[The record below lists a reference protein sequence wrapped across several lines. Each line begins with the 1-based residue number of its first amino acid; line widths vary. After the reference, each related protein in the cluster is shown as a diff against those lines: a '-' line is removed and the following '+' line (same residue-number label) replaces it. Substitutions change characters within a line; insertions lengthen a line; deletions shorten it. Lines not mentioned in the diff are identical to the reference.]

1 MAVVD
6 SEDEDLS
13 DKSEED
19 EITVDKVREVCPMPV
34 AAPVGQ

>member
-1 MAVVD
+1 MVE

-19 EITVDKVREVCPMPV
+19 EMTVDKEREVCPMPV
-34 AAPVGQ
+34 AARVGQ